1 MMMTEGVISTCI
13 IHDSSLRNCLSRA
26 GSDGASPDSTARIRW
41 AGLPTEGRCSSVSAS
56 AADMF
61 MNDAE

>member
-1 MMMTEGVISTCI
+1 MMVRCEIACPV
-13 IHDSSLRNCLSRA
+13 A

-61 MNDAE
+61 MNDAG